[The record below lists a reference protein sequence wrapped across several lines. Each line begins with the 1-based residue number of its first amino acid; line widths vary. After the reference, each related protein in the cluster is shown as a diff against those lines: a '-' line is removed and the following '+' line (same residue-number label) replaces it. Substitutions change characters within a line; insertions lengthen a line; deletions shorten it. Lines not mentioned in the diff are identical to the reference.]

1 MKGYEAFEH
10 GADVGIRGYG
20 ETLEEAF
27 SEVLKALTTLYVENI
42 DFNEV
47 FPASERE
54 VEVSA
59 DTLDE
64 LLVFFVNKA
73 ISLVSLEDVLVI
85 GFQGRLEEREGGY
98 YLTGKFLVIPF
109 DGERFGYGVEVK
121 GATFTQAKVEKREEG
136 WIVQCVV
143 DV

>member
-1 MKGYEAFEH
+1 MKGYETFEH
-10 GADVGIRGYG
+10 GADVGIRGCG

-27 SEVLKALTTLYVENI
+27 SEVLKALTTLYVESI

-85 GFQGRLEEREGGY
+85 GFQGRIEEREGEY
-98 YLTGKFLVIPF
+98 HLTGKFLVIPF
-109 DGERFGYGVEVK
+109 DVERFGYGVEVK

-136 WIVQCVV
+136 WIIQCVV

>member
-1 MKGYEAFEH
+1 MKGYETFEH
-10 GADVGIRGYG
+10 GADVGIRCYG

-47 FPASERE
+47 FPVSERE

-85 GFQGRLEEREGGY
+85 GFQGRLEEREGRY
-98 YLTGKFLVIPF
+98 YFTGKFLVIPF

>member
-1 MKGYEAFEH
+1 MKGYETFEH

-47 FPASERE
+47 FPVSERE

-85 GFQGRLEEREGGY
+85 GFQGRIEEREGGY

>member
-1 MKGYEAFEH
+1 MKGYETFEH

-27 SEVLKALTTLYVENI
+27 SEVLKALTTLYVESI

-85 GFQGRLEEREGGY
+85 GFQGRIEEREGGY

-109 DGERFGYGVEVK
+109 DIKRFGYGVEVK
-121 GATFTQAKVEKREEG
+121 GATFTQAKVEKIDKG

>member
-1 MKGYEAFEH
+1 MKRYETFEH

-27 SEVLKALTTLYVENI
+27 SEVLKALTTLYVESI

-64 LLVFFVNKA
+64 LLVFFVNMA

-85 GFQGRLEEREGGY
+85 GFQGRIEERECGY
-98 YLTGKFLVIPF
+98 HLTGKFWVIPF
-109 DGERFGYGVEVK
+109 DVERFGYGVEVK
-121 GATFTQAKVEKREEG
+121 GATFTQAKVEKIDKG

>member
-1 MKGYEAFEH
+1 MKRYETFEH

-85 GFQGRLEEREGGY
+85 GFQGRIEEREYGY
-98 YLTGKFLVIPF
+98 HLTGEFLVITF

>member
-1 MKGYEAFEH
+1 MKGYETFEH

-27 SEVLKALTTLYVENI
+27 SEVLKALTTLYVESM

-85 GFQGRLEEREGGY
+85 GFQGRIEERDREY
-98 YLTGKFLVIPF
+98 HLTGKFLVIPF
-109 DGERFGYGVEVK
+109 DVERFGYGVEVK
-121 GATFTQAKVEKREEG
+121 GATFTQAKVEKIDKG
-136 WIVQCVV
+136 WVAQCVV

>member
-1 MKGYEAFEH
+1 MKRYETFEH

-27 SEVLKALTTLYVENI
+27 SEVLKALTTLYVESI

-85 GFQGRLEEREGGY
+85 GFQGRIEEREYGY

>member
-1 MKGYEAFEH
+1 MKGYETFEH

-47 FPASERE
+47 SPISERE

-85 GFQGRLEEREGGY
+85 GFQGRIEEREGKY

-109 DGERFGYGVEVK
+109 DRERFGYGVEVK